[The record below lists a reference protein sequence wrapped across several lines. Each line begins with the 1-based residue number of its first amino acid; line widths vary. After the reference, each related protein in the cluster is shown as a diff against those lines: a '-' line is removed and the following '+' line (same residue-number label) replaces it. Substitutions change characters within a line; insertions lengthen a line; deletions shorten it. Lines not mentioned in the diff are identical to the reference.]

1 MSCDSNSCRKSPAES
16 ALPGMKPS
24 FIAYP
29 GTRFTTER
37 HFAVF
42 MRGTSPL
49 TSRLLRPAL
58 VDGETGKLSAAP
70 ELPWYVT
77 ALLVSQPLHFG
88 DYGGAPLKIIWAL
101 LDLGLIVVL
110 ASGIFL
116 WLRKRQPANRS
127 TFSDGL
133 IEEDG
138 E

>member
-1 MSCDSNSCRKSPAES
+1 VSAVMVAAES
-16 ALPGMKPS
+16 ALPGMEPS

-29 GTRFTTER
+29 GARFTSER

-49 TSRLLRPAL
+49 TSRLLTPVL
-58 VDGETGKLSAAP
+58 VDGETGKLSAVR
-70 ELPWYVT
+70 EMPWYVT
-77 ALLVSQPLHFG
+77 ALLMSQPLHFG
-88 DYGGAPLKIIWAL
+88 DYGGAPLKIIWPL

-116 WLRKRQPANRS
+116 WLRKRRPDNRS
-127 TFSDGL
+127 AFSDGL
-133 IEEDG
+133 REEDG

>member
-1 MSCDSNSCRKSPAES
+1 
-16 ALPGMKPS
+16 
-24 FIAYP
+24 
-29 GTRFTTER
+29 
-37 HFAVF
+37 
-42 MRGTSPL
+42 
-49 TSRLLRPAL
+49 
-58 VDGETGKLSAAP
+58 
-70 ELPWYVT
+70 
-77 ALLVSQPLHFG
+77 VSQPLHFG

-127 TFSDGL
+127 TFPDGL